1 MNVIIIFIII
11 GLLIWCRCLHK
22 NVELFYP
29 EEEDKI
35 TKYIGYLGN
44 YVNAGGTAL
53 DFSKVVGIQGP
64 NGLIGIQGPRGD
76 QGYPG
81 SNGRD
86 GNPGEPGSNG
96 IQGEQGYQGVQGYPG
111 YPGERGERGQD
122 GATGAKGDTGGH
134 ETTELSKTLI
144 ATSYKLLEAEE
155 GFTSEEAEQISL
167 LVYLNTYINTILVQ
181 YIDFETETINFPAGA
196 TGATGK
202 DGVKGD
208 IGATGKDGAKGA
220 TGAKGI
226 KGDDGF
232 DGASIFDVS
241 KFRLNGD
248 TDLFKKRR
256 KKDDDSDDPQPS
268 TAYTTLFD

>member
-35 TKYIGYLGN
+35 TKYIAYLGK
-44 YVNAGGTAL
+44 YVPEGGTAL
-53 DFSKVVGIQGP
+53 DFSNVVGIQGP
-64 NGLIGIQGPRGD
+64 VGPVGDQGPRGG

-81 SNGRD
+81 SNGHYGD
-86 GNPGEPGSNG
+86 PGEPGLSG
-96 IQGEQGYQGVQGYPG
+96 IQGERGERGEQGYPG
-111 YPGERGERGQD
+111 YPGERGQD
-122 GATGAKGDTGGH
+122 GATGAKGDTGGN
-134 ETTELSKTLI
+134 ETKGDISRILI
-144 ATSYKLLEAEE
+144 DESIGLVNKIE
-155 GFTSEEAEQISL
+155 GFTQKDEENISA
-167 LVYLNTYINTILVQ
+167 LVYFNTLINTILID
-181 YIDFETETINFPAGA
+181 YIGTIPA
-196 TGATGK
+196 GATGK